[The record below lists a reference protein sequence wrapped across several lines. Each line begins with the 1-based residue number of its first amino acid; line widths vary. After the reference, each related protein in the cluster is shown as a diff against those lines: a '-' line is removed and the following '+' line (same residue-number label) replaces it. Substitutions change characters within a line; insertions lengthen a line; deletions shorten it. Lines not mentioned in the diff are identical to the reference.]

1 MLLMVFLILDL
12 YHGGNCRSRRSSNNS
27 VCVSV
32 LSGFC
37 NIVWLAVMP
46 FILFT
51 VQLWIYKVCA
61 ELLSPLPSCIDAFTY
76 VFFFQKRIR
85 LAPAFI
91 GTPTR
96 MET

>member
-1 MLLMVFLILDL
+1 MGATAVPVGPVTTVYVYLCSLVSATLFGWQLC
-12 YHGGNCRSRRSSNNS
+12 HSSCS
-27 VCVSV
+27 LFSY
-32 LSGFC
+32 GF
-37 NIVWLAVMP
+37 
-46 FILFT
+46 T
-51 VQLWIYKVCA
+51 YKVCA

>member
-1 MLLMVFLILDL
+1 MVFLILDL
-12 YHGGNCRSRRSSNNS
+12 YHGGICRSRRSSNNS

-51 VQLWIYKVCA
+51 VQLWIYKVGA